1 MIVVAPPR
9 AGATSFCINL
19 AFQWNIPFYG
29 EISAA
34 YLANSGIDNLKQR
47 SHEIPNT
54 QPQYDDNLFRDMLD
68 ETVEGIF
75 LVNRSGFLYAP
86 KADYIILRDPT
97 NVLMSMAD
105 GLEKGYPGIPTINI
119 CQYLSVVFEELYGL
133 VTYCLASKDEV
144 IWFEDYYNC
153 YTPTKIEF
161 LPENKEQHVRDYVKK
176 LLARSDIAEKIE
188 DLKNNS

>member
-19 AFQWNIPFYG
+19 AFQFNIPFYG

-47 SHEIPNT
+47 AHEIPNT
-54 QPQYDDNLFRDMLD
+54 QPQYDDDLFKDMLD
-68 ETVEGIF
+68 ETIQGVF

-105 GLEKGYPGIPTINI
+105 GLEKGYPGMPLLNMI
-119 CQYLSVVFEELYGL
+119 QYLSVVFEEMYGL
-133 VTYCLASKDEV
+133 VTYCLAAREEV
-144 IWFEDYYNC
+144 IWFEEYYNC
-153 YTPTKIEF
+153 FTPTPIEF
-161 LPENKEQHVRDYVKK
+161 LDKTKEAK
-176 LLARSDIAEKIE
+176 LRSYIEGLLGRSDIEEKIE
-188 DLKNNS
+188 DLKNIS